1 MSAWPHP
8 AVKHGLLVEQAGWT
22 AEDLRTVTVNAVKS
36 AFIPFD
42 ERRALIEDVVL
53 PGYEAA
59 L

>member
-1 MSAWPHP
+1 MS
-8 AVKHGLLVEQAGWT
+8 LLVEQAGWT
-22 AEDLRTVTVNAVKS
+22 VEDLRTVTVNAVKS

-53 PGYEAA
+53 PGYAAA